1 METGMIV
8 TTTILIVICTVP
20 FILIIGSTK
29 KKEKQIKNA
38 LKAGVAKNNGTLT
51 DCSININFA
60 LGLDSKAK
68 QIYYYKK
75 TPEVEF
81 LQKIN
86 LNTVKTCEITKDTK
100 RIRNGKSNYEKIC
113 RVALLFTS
121 KKGQVIE
128 QFELFNYDDSSQLS
142 GELALAD
149 TWKKKVIDLLA
160 TNLEVHKIQEAP
172 LEFA

>member
-160 TNLEVHKIQEAP
+160 TNLEEHKIQEAP
-172 LEFA
+172 VEFT

>member
-160 TNLEVHKIQEAP
+160 TNLEEHKIQEAP